1 MHIFNIL
8 VFYAGDSFNS
18 SLVAVI
24 AVEPEVL
31 KAWAVSEGIQVI
43 FFDCCMHASLSLH
56 LLRTHNKRNT
66 N

>member
-43 FFDCCMHASLSLH
+43 FFDVL
-56 LLRTHNKRNT
+56 
-66 N
+66 